1 MKGLLCATNEDPLM
15 VCGRS
20 WCLDKWRD
28 RGRFVEET
36 HATLDNSRGPLRH
49 IRDRGNFGNVEV
61 DRAW

>member
-49 IRDRGNFGNVEV
+49 IRD
-61 DRAW
+61 